1 MDSRYYRVRL
11 SVTNT
16 GTSDNQTVQLPTTAE
31 SANKVWLLSSFTF
44 VRSGGSGSTWA
55 PRLMQ
60 TSSAANDSIDQRMV
74 YSAGSAVINDVFA
87 QPMPCLADADGRL
100 YFKAG
105 FNSGSDNDYDAE
117 LWFIRA
123 KGGAKS

>member
-1 MDSRYYRVRL
+1 
-11 SVTNT
+11 
-16 GTSDNQTVQLPTTAE
+16 
-31 SANKVWLLSSFTF
+31 
-44 VRSGGSGSTWA
+44 
-55 PRLMQ
+55 MQ
-60 TSSAANDSIDQRMV
+60 TSSASDDSIEQRLV

-87 QPMPCLADADGRL
+87 QPMAVLADSNGRV

-123 KGGAKS
+123 KGGAKA

>member
-16 GTSDNQTVQLPTTAE
+16 GTSDNQTVQLPTASE
-31 SANKVWLLSSFTF
+31 AANKVWLLSSFTF

-60 TSSAANDSIDQRMV
+60 TS
-74 YSAGSAVINDVFA
+74 
-87 QPMPCLADADGRL
+87 
-100 YFKAG
+100 
-105 FNSGSDNDYDAE
+105 
-117 LWFIRA
+117 
-123 KGGAKS
+123 

>member
-1 MDSRYYRVRL
+1 MDTRYYRIRL

-16 GTSDNQTVQLPTTAE
+16 DTSDNQTVQLPKVAE
-31 SANKVWLLSSFTF
+31 SANQVWLLSSFTF

-60 TSSAANDSIDQRMV
+60 TSSASDDSIEQRLV

-87 QPMPCLADADGRL
+87 QPMAVLADSNGRV

-123 KGGAKS
+123 KGGAKA

>member
-1 MDSRYYRVRL
+1 MDRRYYRIRL
-11 SVTNT
+11 AITNVSS
-16 GTSDNQTVQLPTTAE
+16 SDNQTVQLPTVSE

-44 VRSGGSGSTWA
+44 VQTGGSGSTWA

-60 TSSAANDSIDQRMV
+60 TSSASNGSIEERMV
-74 YSAGSAVINDVFA
+74 YSAGSANINDVFA
-87 QPMPCLADADGRL
+87 QPMPVLADTDGRV
-100 YFKAG
+100 YFKSG
-105 FNSGSDNDYDAE
+105 FNSGSDNDYNAE